1 MKHDIIFREQIEC
14 MVRAIVEDMER
25 ERITAR
31 AREALPPTGH
41 DLWNRFDH
49 EASGNTE
56 FTMWQM
62 VTMHAIMARL
72 ANLRAETCS
81 DPCERALWTAY
92 AAAYAGDEDCAR
104 EALRA
109 AGV

>member
-1 MKHDIIFREQIEC
+1 
-14 MVRAIVEDMER
+14 MVRSIVEDMER
-25 ERITAR
+25 ERIVSGSH
-31 AREALPPTGH
+31 EALPSTGV

-49 EASGNTE
+49 EATGNVE

-62 VTMHAIMARL
+62 VTMHSIMARL